1 VENCA
6 NDPAEL
12 TQNYSIVRSSTL
24 ELSFSF
30 EQEMVSNQEGIFHE
44 SSLLIERIPSGVSVI
59 P

>member
-12 TQNYSIVRSSTL
+12 TQDYSIVRSSTL
-24 ELSFSF
+24 EVSFSF
-30 EQEMVSNQEGIFHE
+30 EQEMVSNQEAIFLQT
-44 SSLLIERIPSGVSVI
+44 SVLIERIPSGVSVI